1 MHFNSEIPMKI
12 ILLIL
17 ISSLSLT
24 QFTLAQADST
34 NCESK
39 YEKWE
44 ELLEENNGSMD
55 FIDQNAELIGG
66 KEELY
71 KNLDYPNGDF
81 EGMVI
86 LKFFINEEGIPNCFE
101 FIRGYQNQFDTAA
114 VNAIKKSKFKP
125 ALKNGEP
132 VSIVFAMP
140 INFSI
145 QY

>member
-1 MHFNSEIPMKI
+1 MKI
-12 ILLIL
+12 IFLIL
-17 ISSLSLT
+17 ISSLSLI

-34 NCESK
+34 NCGSK

-44 ELLEENNGSMD
+44 ELLEKDNGSMD

-81 EGMVI
+81 SGMVI
-86 LKFFINEEGIPNCFE
+86 VKFFINEEGIPNCFE
-101 FIRGYQNQFDTAA
+101 FIRGFKNEFDKAA

-132 VSIVFAMP
+132 VSIVFVLP

-145 QY
+145 KY